1 MNTKF
6 QLEKLE
12 GRDCLGDLV
21 VDGITT
27 LKVAN
32 TELVG
37 EYVDAVELNQDM
49 LHCKILTHIIMNFKI
64 P

>member
-12 GRDCLGDLV
+12 GRDCLGDLI

-49 LHCKILTHIIMNFKI
+49 LYCKILMHLIMNFKI